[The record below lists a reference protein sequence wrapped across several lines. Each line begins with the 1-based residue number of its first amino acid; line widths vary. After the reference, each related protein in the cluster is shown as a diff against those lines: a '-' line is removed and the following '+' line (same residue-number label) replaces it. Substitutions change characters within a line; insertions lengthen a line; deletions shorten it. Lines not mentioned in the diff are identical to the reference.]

1 MDKILAASTHL
12 IYDTTTG
19 GFPASAKLNLKG
31 TVTTSDNMFSLKV
44 TSIAS
49 PDTSTARGFSFSI
62 GQKHH
67 RVKYSFDYR
76 FVPDVEGE
84 TAVMNLC
91 GYEGATPRFTITMTP
106 EWQTYSG
113 LDNRSNY
120 SSTFYAFTFYRSAKT
135 FPLGTFYIRN
145 FKLESF
151 PWVYTI
157 GGKPLT
163 VSV

>member
-1 MDKILAASTHL
+1 MNTIIAASTHL

-19 GFPASAKLNLKG
+19 GFPKSGKLNLSG
-31 TVTTSDNMFSLKV
+31 TVTTMNNLFSLKV
-44 TSIAS
+44 TSVLS
-49 PDTSTARGFSFSI
+49 PDTSTYRGFNFNI

-84 TAVMNLC
+84 TAVMNQC

-120 SSTFYAFTFYRSAKT
+120 SSTYYTFAFYRNAKT

-157 GGKPLT
+157 GGKPLKI
-163 VSV
+163 SV

>member
-1 MDKILAASTHL
+1 MDKIFAASKHM

-19 GFPASAKLNLKG
+19 GFPRSNKQNLSG
-31 TVTTSDNMFSLKV
+31 SITTTDNLFSLKV
-44 TSIAS
+44 TSISS
-49 PDTSTARGFSFSI
+49 PDTTKTRGFYFGI
-62 GQKHH
+62 DQKHH

-91 GYEGATPRFTITMTP
+91 GYEGAVPRFTIIMTP

-120 SSTFYAFTFYRSAKT
+120 SSTYYAFTFYSQAKT

-157 GGKPLT
+157 GGKPLKMFI
-163 VSV
+163 

>member
-1 MDKILAASTHL
+1 MDKILAASQHL

-19 GFPASAKLNLKG
+19 GFPASVKLKLTG

-49 PDTSTARGFSFSI
+49 PDTSTDRGFSFSI

-91 GYEGATPRFTITMTP
+91 GYEGATRFSLTMTP

-120 SSTFYAFTFYRSAKT
+120 SSTGYAFTFYRSAKD

-157 GGKPLT
+157 GGKPLK

>member
-1 MDKILAASTHL
+1 MDKILAASKHL

-19 GFPASAKLNLKG
+19 GFPTASKLNITG
-31 TVTTSDNMFSLKV
+31 TVTVSDNLFSLKV

-49 PDTSTARGFSFSI
+49 PDTSTSRGFFFGI
-62 GQKHH
+62 GAKHH

-76 FVPDVEGE
+76 FVPDVDGE
-84 TAVMNLC
+84 TAVMNQC
-91 GYEGATPRFTITMTP
+91 GYEGATPRFAITMTP

-120 SSTFYAFTFYRSAKT
+120 SSTYYAFTFSRSAKT

-163 VSV
+163 VPV

>member
-19 GFPASAKLNLKG
+19 GFPTTHKLNVGG
-31 TVTTSDNMFSLKV
+31 TVTTTDNLFSLKV
-44 TSIAS
+44 TSILS

-91 GYEGATPRFTITMTP
+91 GYEGATRFSLTMTP

-113 LDNRSNY
+113 LANRSNY
-120 SSTFYAFTFYRSAKT
+120 SGTFYAFTFYRSAKD

-151 PWVYTI
+151 PWIYTI
-157 GGKPLT
+157 GGKPLMI
-163 VSV
+163 SV